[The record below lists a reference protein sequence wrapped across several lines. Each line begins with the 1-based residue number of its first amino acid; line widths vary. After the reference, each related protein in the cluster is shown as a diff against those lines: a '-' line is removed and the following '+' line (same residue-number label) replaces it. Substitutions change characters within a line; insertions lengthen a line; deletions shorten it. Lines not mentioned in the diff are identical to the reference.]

1 MDQEREMDREWRR
14 VGDAQSWRF
23 APERREAVATMGVDK
38 RGWLTD
44 LEHAHE
50 GKTSE
55 ATAVLCHFVV
65 LVVVAAGGRVYGATE
80 FHGGW
85 RNYGEARRFA
95 AGMGV
100 GVDFSPGRGV
110 AIPLEVEPYWYVRG
124 VGVASQVR
132 EVAS

>member
-1 MDQEREMDREWRR
+1 MENEREMDREWRR

-38 RGWLTD
+38 MGWLTD

-55 ATAVLCHFVV
+55 ARALLCHFVV
-65 LVVVAAGGRVYGATE
+65 MIVTANGDRVFGATVH
-80 FHGGW
+80 HGGW
-85 RNYGEARRFA
+85 RTYGEARQYA
-95 AGMGV
+95 ASAGP
-100 GVDFSPGRGV
+100 VDFSPGHSL
-110 AIPLEVEPYWYVRG
+110 ALPLEVEPYWYVRG